1 MTSEVGWMPT
11 VIWLQTL
18 SVSVSI
24 TRIRFWYDQQL
35 VKTYLSYCTICSV
48 EPVSK
53 SISVST

>member
-11 VIWLQTL
+11 VIWSQTL
-18 SVSVSI
+18 SGSESI
-24 TRIRFWYDQQL
+24 TRMRFWYDQQL

>member
-1 MTSEVGWMPT
+1 MPT
-11 VIWLQTL
+11 VIWSQTL